1 MVAFYILLAIAV
13 IFSIAFIAVWSR
25 ERPLISFFIKGLATI
40 SIISLAIY
48 TVSMYALNTI
58 TILLIVGLVFCL
70 LGDLVLAL
78 LELCD
83 SSKRSNIITYG
94 IVSFMLAQV
103 AFIVMFGLTDVVTLY
118 GLIAGVVIAGII
130 FLLKKPMKLDFG
142 ANLVPGILYAA
153 LLGTNVAS
161 SIILMITSGFNV
173 CYILLAVGF
182 VSFIVSD
189 LILSQIYFAGNQ
201 KPMVQKI
208 NYVFYY
214 LAILLIGLSFVGI

>member
-13 IFSIAFIAVWSR
+13 ILSIAFIAVWSR

-83 SSKRSNIITYG
+83 SSKRSN
-94 IVSFMLAQV
+94 LPQ
-103 AFIVMFGLTDVVTLY
+103 
-118 GLIAGVVIAGII
+118 
-130 FLLKKPMKLDFG
+130 
-142 ANLVPGILYAA
+142 
-153 LLGTNVAS
+153 
-161 SIILMITSGFNV
+161 
-173 CYILLAVGF
+173 
-182 VSFIVSD
+182 
-189 LILSQIYFAGNQ
+189 
-201 KPMVQKI
+201 
-208 NYVFYY
+208 
-214 LAILLIGLSFVGI
+214 